1 MRHRSFIAVAVF
13 LAVLILGA
21 VGAYAYD
28 SARKDRIAEGI
39 SVAGIELGEMSAS
52 EARAALRTSF
62 TARLSE
68 PITLTAGGREFSIRP
83 ERLGARAE
91 VRRMVAAAVERSRR
105 GGMPGRVWRGLT
117 GAELDVSLPAQVTHS
132 PGATERFLRRM
143 KDRVD
148 RPARD
153 ADVRASGNGVE
164 KVPGRSGRTLQ
175 IGALREQL
183 VAALKGRVPGR
194 VIEAPV
200 EVTKPEVTFRELE
213 RKYPYFITIDR
224 PSFRLHFYK
233 RLRRVKSYVVGVG
246 QVGFETPAGL
256 YHIQNKAVNPAWSVP
271 NRPWAG
277 SLAGRVIP
285 PGPENPIKSRWMG
298 IYDGAGIH
306 GTADT
311 ASLGTAASHGCIRM
325 SIPEVEELYEQVPVE
340 TPVYIG

>member
-1 MRHRSFIAVAVF
+1 
-13 LAVLILGA
+13 
-21 VGAYAYD
+21 
-28 SARKDRIAEGI
+28 
-39 SVAGIELGEMSAS
+39 VAGIDIGEMSES
-52 EARAALRTSF
+52 EARAALRSGMA
-62 TARLSE
+62 ARLSE
-68 PITLTAGGREFSIRP
+68 PITVIAAEREFRVRP
-83 ERLGARAE
+83 ARLGARPDLQG
-91 VRRMVAAAVERSRR
+91 MVAAALDRSRQ

-117 GAELDVSLPAQVTHS
+117 GAELDVSLPAQVSHS
-132 PGATERFLRRM
+132 QRATERFLRRLRQ
-143 KDRVD
+143 RVD

-153 ADVRASGNGVE
+153 ADVRASGSRIE
-164 KVPGRSGRTLQ
+164 KVPGRSGRALQ
-175 IGALREQL
+175 LGALRTTL
-183 VAALKGRVPGR
+183 VAALSGRRPGS

-200 EVTKPEVTFRELE
+200 AITRPRVTLPELE

-224 PSFRLHFYK
+224 SSFRLHFYR

-256 YHIQNKAVNPAWSVP
+256 YHVQNKAVNPAWSVP

-277 SLAGRVIP
+277 SLAGQVIP
-285 PGPENPIKSRWMG
+285 PGPSNPIKSRWMG

-306 GTADT
+306 GTDDT